1 MAHLNHF
8 DFLAPLYDRII
19 KPADPG
25 KICSLLGLPIHG
37 SLLDVGG
44 GTGRTSY
51 GLKDFVTNI
60 VIADSSIGM
69 LNQANEK
76 RAFITVCSNS
86 EQLPFKNQSFERVIM
101 VDALHHVGDYRVTID
116 ELWRVV
122 IPGGRIVIEEPNI
135 QKISVKF
142 IALLEKLILMRSH
155 FISPEKIKENFCYP
169 NASIRIES
177 EGLTSWVVIEKQS
190 G

>member
-1 MAHLNHF
+1 MTHFNHF

-25 KICSLLGLPIHG
+25 KISRLIGLPIRG

-51 GLKDFVTNI
+51 GLKDFVPNI
-60 VIADSSIGM
+60 VIADSSLGM
-69 LNQANEK
+69 LNQASEK
-76 RAFITVCSNS
+76 RAFSTICSYS

-101 VDALHHVGDYRVTID
+101 VDALHHVKDIQITID
-116 ELWRVV
+116 EIWRVV
-122 IPGGRIVIEEPNI
+122 VPGGRIVIEEPNI
-135 QKISVKF
+135 QKIPIKF
-142 IALLEKLILMRSH
+142 IALMEKLVLMRSH
-155 FISPEKIKENFCYP
+155 FISPEKIKEIFCYP

-177 EGLTSWVVIEKQS
+177 EGLTSWVIIEKQS
-190 G
+190 R